1 MEEEKLPKVL
11 IGVTTYKG
19 KEYIFD
25 RFVANLQR
33 LDYPKHLIEV
43 LFVDNSPGL
52 NYTNKIRRRLPR
64 GWKVVHIDRGENS
77 RVALTRSQNYIRK
90 YMLDRDHDYLLF
102 VESDLLPDPQALKR
116 LLAHKKPVVGSTYI
130 IGTGDIRLPCI
141 FMGGAIVKGV
151 PGTRQLGTHPDPIT
165 GKKRLDLDEVNAF
178 LNTGLRKCHGC
189 GFGTTLIRR
198 DILERFPFWTD
209 KRLSDKHSDV
219 YWYMDLE
226 QAGVQAY
233 IDTDHI
239 IYHEPIPWEQVKD
252 R

>member
-25 RFVANLQR
+25 RFVRNLQA
-33 LDYPKHLIEV
+33 LDYPKHLLEV
-43 LFVDNSPGL
+43 IFVDNSPGF
-52 NYTNKIRRRLPR
+52 NYVNKIRRRLPP
-64 GWKVVHIDRGENS
+64 GWKAFHIDRGENS

-116 LLAHKKPVVGSTYI
+116 LLAHNKPVVGSTYL
-130 IGTGDIRLPCI
+130 IGTDKIQLPCI
-141 FMGGAIVKGV
+141 FMGGVIVKGV
-151 PGTRQLGTHPDPIT
+151 PGTRQLGTWPDPET
-165 GKKRLDLDEVNAF
+165 GKKKLDVQEVKDF

-189 GFGTTLIRR
+189 GFGVTLITRE
-198 DILERFPFWTD
+198 LVERFPFWVD
-209 KRLSDKHSDV
+209 RRLSDKHSDV
-219 YWYMDLE
+219 YWYMDIE
-226 QAGVQAY
+226 QAG
-233 IDTDHI
+233 IDVFVDTNHM
-239 IYHEPIPWEQVKD
+239 IYHEPIPWDSVKD